1 MFIFKVSFVQTSSFS
16 FGLMPRLC
24 HCLCCW
30 PCLWALWG
38 KYVARGA
45 HKWHQP
51 CRAPRW
57 APPDEATGRHGGPA
71 VSHQSDVSGRGRR
84 PRPDR
89 SRSVQI
95 LITHTAV
102 RHLSAVPLISSWS
115 ASPSC
120 PFLSFQSSAGQR
132 FHSSPDAIPNQHILL
147 TSGPFLSLPGSSA
160 KVTSLPAHPTLIYKD
175 FRVGQSYLQD
185 DTVSKHFPGRSSKQ
199 CCMML
204 EEGPQKLPE
213 LSVGPHL

>member
-57 APPDEATGRHGGPA
+57 APPT
-71 VSHQSDVSGRGRR
+71 RR
-84 PRPDR
+84 RAD
-89 SRSVQI
+89 
-95 LITHTAV
+95 TAV
-102 RHLSAVPLISSWS
+102 QLWAISQMCRVAAGGRAPIAVALSRFWSHTRLSATCL
-115 ASPSC
+115 
-120 PFLSFQSSAGQR
+120 PFLWSPHGRLHPVVRFCLSNHQQDSGFIRVPTPFQ
-132 FHSSPDAIPNQHILL
+132 
-147 TSGPFLSLPGSSA
+147 TSTFS
-160 KVTSLPAHPTLIYKD
+160 
-175 FRVGQSYLQD
+175 
-185 DTVSKHFPGRSSKQ
+185 
-199 CCMML
+199 
-204 EEGPQKLPE
+204 
-213 LSVGPHL
+213 